1 MPSRIRELVEQ
12 TSFIDTHE
20 HLIEE
25 SVRLSGQTGG
35 HLFPCDDWAYLFMH
49 YLGDDLAVSGMPLA
63 DQRRFFDP
71 ETPSEEK
78 YRLVAPFWKRVRHTG
93 YGQAVRHTLQGLYG
107 IDDLTESTAE
117 RLAEAYTAT
126 VRLGFYRH
134 ILRELANVEVCQ
146 VNSLQRIFMKSEQPD
161 LLAQDLSI
169 VALSTG
175 LDLAEVERDCGKTAQ
190 TLDEWL
196 EIIDWYFAQYGP
208 LAVAVK
214 NQSAY
219 SRRLNY
225 QRVPQER
232 AEPLFRRLAQ
242 GESLNPEEMKT
253 LQDFLFRY
261 CVEKATAYGLP
272 VKLHTGY
279 YAGHD
284 YMPLERL
291 RLNTG
296 DLCPLLTDFPDTRFV
311 LMHIGYPY
319 QEEFIALA
327 KHYRNVYLDMCWAWI
342 INPQAGVR
350 FLKDFLVTAPVNK
363 VFTFGGDY
371 ITVETVYGHSCV
383 ARQGISQAI
392 IELVQEGWIRQEET
406 APIIESVMR
415 GNAETV
421 FPAHIRPDR

>member
-25 SVRLSGQTGG
+25 SERLSGQAGSP
-35 HLFPCDDWAYLFMH
+35 LFPCDDWAYLFMH

-63 DQRRFFDP
+63 DHQRFFDP
-71 ETPSEEK
+71 QTSSEEK
-78 YRLVAPFWKRVRHTG
+78 YRLIAPYWKRARHTG

-107 IDDLTESTAE
+107 IDDLTERTVE
-117 RLAEAYTAT
+117 RLAEAYAST

-134 ILRELANVEVCQ
+134 ILRDLANVEVCQ

-169 VALSTG
+169 VALSSG
-175 LDLAEVERDCGKTAQ
+175 LDLSTVEADSGKTAKS
-190 TLDEWL
+190 LDEWL
-196 EIIDWYFAQYGP
+196 QIVDWYFDQYGP

-214 NQSAY
+214 SQSAY

-225 QRVPQER
+225 DRVPKER
-232 AEPLFRRLAQ
+232 VEPLFARLAM
-242 GESLNPEEMKT
+242 GESLDPEEMKS

-261 CVEKATAYGLP
+261 CVERATERGLP

-284 YMPLERL
+284 YMPLERV
-291 RLNTG
+291 RQNAG
-296 DLCPLLTDFPDTRFV
+296 DLCSLLSNFPDTRFV

-327 KHYRNVYLDMCWAWI
+327 KHYRNAYIDMCWAWI

-363 VFTFGGDY
+363 IFTFGGDY
-371 ITVETVYGHSCV
+371 LTVETIYGHSCV

-392 IELVQEGWIRQEET
+392 IELVEEGWIRQEET
-406 APIIESVMR
+406 SPIIESIMR
-415 GNAETV
+415 ANAEAV
-421 FPAHIRPDR
+421 FPAHNRPNR